1 MAENIYE
8 IIQRQ
13 IIERLEHALE
23 SGEKFQWVKPWSG
36 GAPFPC
42 SYMNPGKPFNS
53 LVNLLFLENGEY
65 ITFAKI
71 RQLQKD
77 NPAIRLKKG
86 SRAYKVFQVFPNFKR
101 DSEGEYEVDGRGNRI
116 IESFSFR
123 YVNEFNICD
132 VKGLKPHYEL
142 KQFSHTETEDTM
154 RADEYLEAFCS
165 LYGIRVQSTAG
176 ETRACYSPA
185 ENSVRLPDK
194 SQFESLYEYYSTV
207 FHEIAGHGTG
217 KPCGR
222 DMGNKFGSSPYA
234 FEELVAEITAATAC
248 AQFHIYDDRSQE
260 NNIAY
265 LQAWIQRIREE
276 PAALIKDACDQ
287 AAKAFETFL
296 QAHDTPA
303 IYRQKQLEPM
313 VRILACVGGIKASE
327 KEMLLS
333 DANRRVPYISRQTGG
348 EIELEIRY
356 RMGGENMV
364 YRGHWHG
371 KEEGKTLL
379 EGWKPGMPEETWNHL
394 DSHINLSDTLSHYQ
408 AYFRYNR
415 DQVAPGKANA
425 YLEALGRYLERCRVQ
440 INMGNACPTNI
451 PLLEDF
457 GIKVKGQEGIKNE
470 ERNYA
475 HKEKKKTTR

>member
-1 MAENIYE
+1 M
-8 IIQRQ
+8 
-13 IIERLEHALE
+13 
-23 SGEKFQWVKPWSG
+23 
-36 GAPFPC
+36 
-42 SYMNPGKPFNS
+42 
-53 LVNLLFLENGEY
+53 
-65 ITFAKI
+65 
-71 RQLQKD
+71 
-77 NPAIRLKKG
+77 
-86 SRAYKVFQVFPNFKR
+86 
-101 DSEGEYEVDGRGNRI
+101 GNR
-116 IESFSFR
+116 
-123 YVNEFNICD
+123 
-132 VKGLKPHYEL
+132 
-142 KQFSHTETEDTM
+142 
-154 RADEYLEAFCS
+154 
-165 LYGIRVQSTAG
+165 
-176 ETRACYSPA
+176 
-185 ENSVRLPDK
+185 
-194 SQFESLYEYYSTV
+194 
-207 FHEIAGHGTG
+207 
-217 KPCGR
+217 
-222 DMGNKFGSSPYA
+222 FGSSPYA